1 MVGMKASTAR
11 RYATAVIFVAAAVA
25 FRLALDPIMGQKD
38 ILFAFTLAIVAAACL
53 SGRGPALFATAL
65 SLPAALYFVIE
76 PQFTWTMTDP
86 SDIVALVLLGAI
98 GVGASLFAKPVTE
111 RPAPPTG
118 SNPRSRRRRL
128 ALIGGAGAALALLT
142 SLLWSDFQRERE
154 REAWVRHTY
163 QVLGAL
169 SGVMSNL
176 DAAETAQR
184 DFLLTGE
191 QQYQYQFETAVQRA
205 RVALPGLQRLTAD
218 NPFQQ
223 EHLKE
228 LGAVVDAKVS
238 LLRGAVAVKSERGA
252 AAAVAMVAQGQGKS
266 LMGRCAAILEAME
279 AEERRLLTARTQAA
293 ELQAKRMRWILGLG
307 TTSLLLLLLLA
318 GAAIER
324 DLGQHRRADE
334 LSELLTSLVAS
345 SDDAIF
351 SRDLDGYILSW
362 NQGAERLTGYSAS
375 EVIGQALPSLFT
387 GDRAEDYSQILER
400 LRAGESGIQL
410 EAKRDRKNGEAMELS
425 VRISPLRLEG
435 VLAGVSVIARDITEG
450 R

>member
-163 QVLGAL
+163 QVL
-169 SGVMSNL
+169 
-176 DAAETAQR
+176 AA
-184 DFLLTGE
+184 
-191 QQYQYQFETAVQRA
+191 
-205 RVALPGLQRLTAD
+205 RL
-218 NPFQQ
+218 
-223 EHLKE
+223 
-228 LGAVVDAKVS
+228 
-238 LLRGAVAVKSERGA
+238 
-252 AAAVAMVAQGQGKS
+252 
-266 LMGRCAAILEAME
+266 
-279 AEERRLLTARTQAA
+279 
-293 ELQAKRMRWILGLG
+293 
-307 TTSLLLLLLLA
+307 
-318 GAAIER
+318 
-324 DLGQHRRADE
+324 
-334 LSELLTSLVAS
+334 
-345 SDDAIF
+345 
-351 SRDLDGYILSW
+351 
-362 NQGAERLTGYSAS
+362 
-375 EVIGQALPSLFT
+375 
-387 GDRAEDYSQILER
+387 
-400 LRAGESGIQL
+400 
-410 EAKRDRKNGEAMELS
+410 
-425 VRISPLRLEG
+425 
-435 VLAGVSVIARDITEG
+435 
-450 R
+450 